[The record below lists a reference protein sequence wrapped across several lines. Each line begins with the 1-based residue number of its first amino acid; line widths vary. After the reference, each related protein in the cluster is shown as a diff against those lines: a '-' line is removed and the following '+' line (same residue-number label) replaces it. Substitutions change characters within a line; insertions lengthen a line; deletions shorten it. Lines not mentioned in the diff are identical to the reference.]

1 MGGVLAGGCVGRGPG
16 VYPLRRFR
24 FGSGTG
30 STSRAAA
37 VGVGTRVPGG
47 SAISCGIF
55 LRPLVGDG
63 GAPMITAPARDVCAV

>member
-30 STSRAAA
+30 STARVAA
-37 VGVGTRVPGG
+37 VGVGSTARAATVGVGCRVGSRVPDG

-55 LRPLVGDG
+55 LRPLVG
-63 GAPMITAPARDVCAV
+63 